1 MQNKLEKL
9 GSLFLLVEI
18 AVSIVINYSK
28 GKQSI
33 LDDIIFGICL
43 CAISC
48 IFFATILKVIHKH
61 LKKQMLKKVETIVLI
76 FLFIVSIILE
86 IEISIFPT
94 GSSIMIDQFMIIG
107 VYNGILFGKS
117 NS

>member
-48 IFFATILKVIHKH
+48 IFLQ
-61 LKKQMLKKVETIVLI
+61 L
-76 FLFIVSIILE
+76 
-86 IEISIFPT
+86 
-94 GSSIMIDQFMIIG
+94 
-107 VYNGILFGKS
+107 Y
-117 NS
+117 

>member
-33 LDDIIFGICL
+33 LDDIIFGIC
-43 CAISC
+43 
-48 IFFATILKVIHKH
+48 
-61 LKKQMLKKVETIVLI
+61 
-76 FLFIVSIILE
+76 
-86 IEISIFPT
+86 
-94 GSSIMIDQFMIIG
+94 
-107 VYNGILFGKS
+107 
-117 NS
+117 